1 MTVILASASAARRT
15 LLEQAGV
22 ALTCHPATVDEG
34 AIRQTA
40 AIAGLTAAAVARVLA
55 ARKAHQVA
63 AHHPGRVVIGAD
75 QMLECDGRWFDKP
88 ASLAQARDQLKALR
102 DRRHV
107 LSSAVVVVR
116 DGRVI
121 WGCVE
126 QARLTMR
133 RFSDD
138 FLDRYLAAAGEEVCR
153 SVGAYRIEGLG
164 LQLFTRVDGDHFV
177 ILGLPLLPLLDVLR
191 QHGELAR

>member
-55 ARKAHQVA
+55 AWKAHQVA